1 MYTLDILGPVKEPDS
16 YAGMRIV
23 LGGNSD
29 DTKPTDVLAGSR
41 FIEDD
46 TGDEYIFDGTDTWT
60 NISGSADSEEA

>member
-1 MYTLDILGPVKEPDS
+1 MYTLDIIGPVNEPQS
-16 YAGMRIV
+16 YAGLRIV

-46 TGDEYIFDGTDTWT
+46 TGDKYVFDGDSTWT
-60 NISGSADSEEA
+60 KYEAAPSGS